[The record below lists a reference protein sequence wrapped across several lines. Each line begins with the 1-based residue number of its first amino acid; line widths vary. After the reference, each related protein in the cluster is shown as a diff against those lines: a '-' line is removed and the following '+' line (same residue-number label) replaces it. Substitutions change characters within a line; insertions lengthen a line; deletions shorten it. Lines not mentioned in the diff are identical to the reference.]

1 MERARILICE
11 DEGIV
16 AKDIQNRLNKM
27 GYTVSAVVD
36 SGEKAIKIT
45 GELSPDLVLM
55 DIRLKG
61 EMDGIEAAEKIY
73 NNFEIPVIY
82 LTANA
87 DASTW
92 ERTQMTQPFGYIIK
106 PFKEKQLQATLEIA
120 LGKYRLERK
129 LREREQWLTTVLA
142 SIGDAVIATDS
153 QGQITFMNLAAEALT
168 GWKHEELLG
177 KDSRAI
183 FTLTDS
189 ETGAPLESPLRKVLH
204 SGIFVTVP
212 SETLLIARNGARI
225 PISDCTTPLIDDQGN
240 LTGAVWVFRD
250 MRLAKRLELAEL
262 KSNFIT
268 MTNHEFRTPL
278 TTILSSAE
286 LLEHYGDKFPQE
298 KQLNHLHRIQIS
310 AKHMSE
316 MLNQVL
322 ILDRA
327 QTSKLEFNPVPLN
340 LVAWCRELVEELQI
354 GVGKQHVLA
363 FTHQVDG
370 TLEAQGLSLE
380 SIPADVDENLLRQIL
395 TNLLSNAIKYSPQG
409 STVQFSLIQQDD
421 KAIFKIQDFGMGI
434 PPKEQTQLFESFYR
448 ATNVNNMQGT
458 GIGLAIVK
466 NCVELHGGDI
476 RVESAVGV
484 GTTFTVTL
492 PTYRPFLSRK

>member
-16 AKDIQNRLNKM
+16 AKDIQNRLKKM

-36 SGEKAIKIT
+36 SGEKAIKTT
-45 GELSPDLVLM
+45 GEISPDLVLM

-61 EMDGIEAAEKIY
+61 EMDGIEAAEKIH
-73 NNFEIPVIY
+73 NNFDIPVIY

-129 LREREQWLTTVLA
+129 LKEREQWLATVLA

-168 GWKHEELLG
+168 GWTHEELLG

-189 ETGAPLESPLRKVLH
+189 ETGTPLENPLKKVLH

-212 SETLLIARNGARI
+212 SETLLIAKNGARI
-225 PISDCTTPLIDDQGN
+225 PISDCTTPLIDDKGN

-298 KQLNHLHRIQIS
+298 KQLKHLHRIQIS
-310 AKHMSE
+310 AKYMSE

-327 QTSKLEFNPVPLN
+327 QAGKLEFNPVPLN
-340 LVAWCRELVEELQI
+340 LAAWCRELVESVQM
-354 GVGKQHVLA
+354 GVGRQHVLA

-370 TLEAQGLSLE
+370 TVEAQGLSLE
-380 SIPADVDENLLRQIL
+380 SIPADVDENLLRHIL

-434 PPKEQTQLFESFYR
+434 PLKDQTQLFESFYR
-448 ATNVNNMQGT
+448 ASNVSNIQGT

-476 RVESAVGV
+476 SVESAVGV

-492 PTYRPFLSRK
+492 PMYRRL